1 MCVPLCDLCCL
12 FGPGVTGGNPGKSR
26 AARTPSH
33 GRSGV
38 RAGRQEHAV
47 ASEMHSHPFSLGH
60 KLEEWSEP
68 RGDRVSDRAYRS
80 GPDWVLQTALVK
92 CRRSSVTRSDAGM
105 RWQVAEGLGKT
116 HCVSFW
122 DAAKE
127 KCLSCSAVNPNHQS
141 KPSGGVQ
148 AAGPPVVCGT
158 CLSLC
163 CDLLPWLT
171 PPTLYFPCPL
181 CPSPHCTLR
190 KLILCWN
197 LFSKL

>member
-1 MCVPLCDLCCL
+1 M
-12 FGPGVTGGNPGKSR
+12 
-26 AARTPSH
+26 
-33 GRSGV
+33 
-38 RAGRQEHAV
+38 RAGRREHAI

-80 GPDWVLQTALVK
+80 GPDWVLQMAFVK
-92 CRRSSVTRSDAGM
+92 CRRSAPPPPPRVLCHAVRCWDAAA
-105 RWQVAEGLGKT
+105 VAEGLGKT
-116 HCVSFW
+116 HCASFW

-127 KCLSCSAVNPNHQS
+127 KYLSCSAVNPNHQS
-141 KPSGGVQ
+141 KPSGGIQ
-148 AAGPPVVCGT
+148 AAGPPVVRGT
-158 CLSLC
+158 YLSLC